1 MINFLKEN
9 YRGILISLIVG
20 IAAHY
25 LALAPY
31 VPGVNGVILAFLVA
45 VVLGN
50 SIKMPASFKE
60 GINYSSGTL
69 LEYAI
74 IFLAFSI
81 SFQSIAV
88 LGYSKFVFVFI
99 IVIVSLLATLFLAKK
114 FKSKDSTA
122 WLVGFGTAICGS
134 SAIAA
139 LAPVVSEKKED
150 AGIAIAVVNLLGSVG
165 MIILPFIL
173 QFLFTESSQVGF
185 LLGASLQ
192 SVGNVVGAGYGL
204 SPEIGDTALTVK
216 LARVALLTPAV
227 IFFSLLVNKN
237 KKDELGNKI
246 KFTLPYYLW
255 IFVGITIVNSVITI
269 PENILEILKLIGT
282 LLLTISMAAIGLK
295 VSFKTLWQSGKM
307 AIGFGLVI
315 FLIQIGVSLAFAAFW

>member
-1 MINFLKEN
+1 MLNFLKEN
-9 YRGILISLIVG
+9 YQGVLISLIVG
-20 IAAHY
+20 IGAHF
-25 LALAPY
+25 LAPY
-31 VPGVNGVILAFLVA
+31 VPGVNGVILAFLLA
-45 VVLGN
+45 VVIGN
-50 SIKMPASFKE
+50 SITMPASCKP
-60 GINYSSGTL
+60 GLNYASGTL

-81 SFQSIAV
+81 SFQSIAA
-88 LGYSKFVFVFI
+88 LGFSKFVFVFL
-99 IVIVSLLATLFLAKK
+99 IVIISLLATFYLAKK
-114 FKSKDSTA
+114 FNSKDSTA

-165 MIILPFIL
+165 MIILPFTL
-173 QFLFTESSQVGF
+173 QYLFTEGSQIGF
-185 LLGASLQ
+185 ILGATLQ
-192 SVGNVVGAGYGL
+192 SVGNVAGAGYGL
-204 SPEIGDTALTVK
+204 SPEIGDTAITVK

-227 IFFSLLVNKN
+227 IFFSLLVNKG
-237 KKDELGNKI
+237 KKDEQGNKI

-255 IFVGITIVNSVITI
+255 IFVAITVVNSLVTI

-315 FLIQIGVSLAFAAFW
+315 FLIQIGVSLALVLAS